1 MISHILYRYGIT
13 EITKF
18 TRRFNFMNIR
28 LMIQVLLKN
37 EVNKEAQQPY

>member
-18 TRRFNFMNIR
+18 TRRFNFIEYKIDDPGFVKKRGDR
-28 LMIQVLLKN
+28 L
-37 EVNKEAQQPY
+37 